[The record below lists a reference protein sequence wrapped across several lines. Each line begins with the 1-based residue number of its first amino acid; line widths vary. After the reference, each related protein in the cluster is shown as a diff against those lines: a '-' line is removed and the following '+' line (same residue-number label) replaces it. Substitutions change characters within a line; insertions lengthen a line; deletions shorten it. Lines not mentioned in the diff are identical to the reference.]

1 MRQAPG
7 KQMTVVGVGSRNIQ
21 PEGQVGKR
29 NAISVVGGREKS
41 FKEMEMGLK
50 LLPTPTA
57 YLIVL
62 N

>member
-1 MRQAPG
+1 
-7 KQMTVVGVGSRNIQ
+7 MTVVGVGSRNIQ

-57 YLIVL
+57 YLIAL